1 MSQLLS
7 QCDRNPFPRRLLYGL
22 SPVFSV
28 FIFAPALAAPVEV
41 SPGQITP
48 PPTRL
53 SQASPIWLGQAPD
66 PRRSSLK
73 NSPKAV
79 VDEVW
84 QFVDQYYIDGKF
96 NRLNWASIRTSLLAR
111 NYTSSET
118 AYGAIRETLAQL
130 QDPYTR
136 FLEPREY
143 SQLASKTVG
152 EQRGI
157 GIELTSNPNGNN
169 LRVSRIEANSV
180 AAKAGV
186 RLGDVVLSINGRS
199 TEGLTVE
206 RAAQLLKGSAGMPV
220 VLTISRGTEKPQSFK
235 IVRDGPIEQT
245 VRYEL
250 KSVAGAQVG
259 YIRLTG
265 FNSGSTQQM
274 ADAIAALQKQSVR
287 GLILDL
293 RDNPGGLLD
302 AGINITRHF
311 LPSGIVVQ
319 TLERRGKFQSIRANN
334 SALTNLP
341 LVVLVNRESAS
352 ASEIVAGAL
361 QDNRRATIV
370 GTRTF
375 GKAMVQALH
384 ELADG
389 SAVVVTV
396 AHYYTPRGT
405 DISTKGIT
413 PDIQLPVNPSQDF
426 ILRTSPQL
434 WGSSRD
440 ERFTA
445 ALNVLARQI
454 RTPASGFPPPAN
466 PSANPSTPR
475 TGGKSDLLR

>member
-1 MSQLLS
+1 MPHLFS
-7 QCDRNPFPRRLLYGL
+7 QCDRTPFPRRLLYGF

-28 FIFAPALAAPVEV
+28 LVFTPALAVPVEV
-41 SPGQITP
+41 SPRQITL

-66 PRRSSLK
+66 PRRSTLR

-84 QFVDQYYIDGKF
+84 QFVNQYYIDGKF
-96 NRLNWASIRTSLLAR
+96 NRLNWVAVRTSLLAR
-111 NYTSSET
+111 NYTSSEA
-118 AYGAIRETLAQL
+118 AYGAIRDTLAQL

-157 GIELTSNPNGNN
+157 GIELTANPNGNN
-169 LRVSRIEANSV
+169 LRVSRLEANSV

-186 RLGDVVLSINGRS
+186 RLGDLVLSINGRS
-199 TEGLTVE
+199 TEGLTIE

-311 LPSGIVVQ
+311 LPSGVVVQ
-319 TLERRGKFQSIRANN
+319 TLERQGKSQSIRANN

-445 ALNVLARQI
+445 ALDVLARQI
-454 RTPASGFPPPAN
+454 RTPASGVAPPAT
-466 PSANPSTPR
+466 PGANPTTPR